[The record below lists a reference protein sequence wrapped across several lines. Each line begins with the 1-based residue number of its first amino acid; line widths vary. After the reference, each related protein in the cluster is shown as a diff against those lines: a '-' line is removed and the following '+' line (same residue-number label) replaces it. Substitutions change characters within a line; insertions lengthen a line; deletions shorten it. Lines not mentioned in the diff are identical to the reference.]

1 MNKTNINYP
10 HPVLCSANEDYI
22 QSSFDIMLV
31 GDPCIEESNT
41 VINVTYSLS
50 CEGLRNLIT
59 SGDAQ
64 VAIFLNSSVAE
75 YRQMRAFDNDKTE
88 LRIEIN
94 RNDINRTLQVK
105 GYIIA
110 AKPIQSFSLAEHN
123 KDLFGTVPFSLR
135 KGDIMGIATHSF
147 NIPLESY
154 DPLADRPSIFSI
166 RKQTQ
171 CPKEEVSSD
180 FSGQKITIWLNE
192 ETHNKYRTLYV
203 APETRGVLSA
213 FFAAPVLVDAL
224 YFIKNMSEDERIEY
238 ESKKWYQVINHRLQ
252 ELKIDI
258 NTEVSMTKIA
268 NLILPRIFSSSV
280 EALTKLFGE
289 TLLKGDEKDGEN

>member
-10 HPVLCSANEDYI
+10 HPVLSSANEDYI
-22 QSSFDIMLV
+22 ESSFDIMLV
-31 GDPCIEESNT
+31 GEPCIEGNNA
-41 VINVTYSLS
+41 VINIAYSLT
-50 CEGLRNLIT
+50 CDGLSKLIA

-64 VAIFLNSSVAE
+64 VVIYMDSTVAE
-75 YRQMRAFDNDKTE
+75 FRQMKAFDNDKNE
-88 LRIEIN
+88 MRIEIN
-94 RNDINRTLQVK
+94 RNDVNRSLQVK

-110 AKPIQSFSLAEHN
+110 AKPIKSFSLKEHN
-123 KDLFGTVPFSLR
+123 KSFFGTVPFSLR
-135 KGDIMGIATHSF
+135 KGDIMGLATHSF

-171 CPKEEVSSD
+171 RPKEEVSSD

-203 APETRGVLSA
+203 APDTRGVLSA

-224 YFIKNMSEDERIEY
+224 YFMKNMSEEERIEY

-252 ELKIDI
+252 ELKLDI
-258 NTEVSMTKIA
+258 NSEVSMTKIA

-280 EALTKLFGE
+280 EALTQLCE
-289 TLLKGDEKDGEN
+289 ALLKGGEKDEN

>member
-10 HPVLCSANEDYI
+10 HPVLSSANEDYI
-22 QSSFDIMLV
+22 QSSFDISLV
-31 GDPCIEESNT
+31 DEPSIEENNV
-41 VINVTYSLS
+41 VINVAYSLL
-50 CEGLRNLIT
+50 CDGLQYLIA

-64 VAIFLNSSVAE
+64 VVIYMNSTVAE
-75 YRQMRAFDNDKTE
+75 YRQMKAFDSDKTE
-88 LRIEIN
+88 MNIKIN
-94 RNDINRTLQVK
+94 RNDINKSLQLK

-110 AKPIQSFSLAEHN
+110 ANSIKSFSLPEHN
-123 KDLFGTVPFSLR
+123 KAFFGTVPFSLR
-135 KGDIMGIATHSF
+135 KGDIMGLATHSF

-171 CPKEEVSSD
+171 HPKEEVSSD

-192 ETHNKYRTLYV
+192 ETHNKYRTLYA
-203 APETRGVLSA
+203 APDTRGVLSA
-213 FFAAPVLVDAL
+213 FFAAPVLVDTL
-224 YFIKNMSEDERIEY
+224 YFMKNMTEEEKIEY

-252 ELKIDI
+252 ELKLDI
-258 NTEVSMTKIA
+258 SSDVSMTKIA

-280 EALTKLFGE
+280 EALTQLCE
-289 TLLKGDEKDGEN
+289 ALLKGGEKDEN

>member
-10 HPVLCSANEDYI
+10 HPVLSSANEDYI
-22 QSSFDIMLV
+22 ESSFDIMLV
-31 GDPCIEESNT
+31 GEPCIEENNA
-41 VINVTYSLS
+41 VINIAYSLVCS
-50 CEGLRNLIT
+50 GLSNLIA

-64 VAIFLNSSVAE
+64 VVIYMDSTVAE
-75 YRQMRAFDNDKTE
+75 FRQMKAFDNDKTE
-88 LRIEIN
+88 MKIEIN
-94 RNDINRTLQVK
+94 RNDVNRSLQVK

-110 AKPIQSFSLAEHN
+110 AKPIKSFSLQEHN
-123 KDLFGTVPFSLR
+123 KAFFGTVPFSLR
-135 KGDIMGIATHSF
+135 KGDIMGLATHSF

-171 CPKEEVSSD
+171 RPKEEVSSD

-203 APETRGVLSA
+203 APDTRGVLSA

-224 YFIKNMSEDERIEY
+224 YFMKNMSEEERIEY

-252 ELKIDI
+252 ELKLDI
-258 NTEVSMTKIA
+258 NSEVSMTKIA

-280 EALTKLFGE
+280 EALTQLCE
-289 TLLKGDEKDGEN
+289 ALLKGGEKDEN

>member
-10 HPVLCSANEDYI
+10 HPVLSSANEDYTE
-22 QSSFDIMLV
+22 SSFDIMLV
-31 GDPCIEESNT
+31 GEPCIEGNNA
-41 VINVTYSLS
+41 VINIAYSLVCS
-50 CEGLRNLIT
+50 GLSNLIA

-64 VAIFLNSSVAE
+64 VVIYMDSTVAE
-75 YRQMRAFDNDKTE
+75 FRQMKAFDNDKTE
-88 LRIEIN
+88 MKIEIN
-94 RNDINRTLQVK
+94 RNDVNRSLQVK

-110 AKPIQSFSLAEHN
+110 AKPIKSFSLEEHN
-123 KDLFGTVPFSLR
+123 KAFFGTVPFSLR
-135 KGDIMGIATHSF
+135 KGDIMGLATHSF

-171 CPKEEVSSD
+171 RPKEEVSSD

-203 APETRGVLSA
+203 APDTRGVLSA

-224 YFIKNMSEDERIEY
+224 YFMKNMSEEERIEY

-252 ELKIDI
+252 ELKLDI
-258 NTEVSMTKIA
+258 NSEVSMTKIA

-280 EALTKLFGE
+280 EALTQLCE
-289 TLLKGDEKDGEN
+289 ALLKGGEKDEN

>member
-10 HPVLCSANEDYI
+10 HPVLSSANEDYI
-22 QSSFDIMLV
+22 ESSFDIMLV
-31 GDPCIEESNT
+31 GEPCIEGNNA
-41 VINVTYSLS
+41 VINIAYSLVCS
-50 CEGLRNLIT
+50 GLSNLIA

-64 VAIFLNSSVAE
+64 VVIYMDSTVAE
-75 YRQMRAFDNDKTE
+75 FRQMKAFDNDKTE
-88 LRIEIN
+88 MKIEIN
-94 RNDINRTLQVK
+94 RNDVNRSLQVK

-110 AKPIQSFSLAEHN
+110 AKPIKSFSLEEHN
-123 KDLFGTVPFSLR
+123 KAFFGTVPFSLR
-135 KGDIMGIATHSF
+135 KGDIMGLATHSF

-171 CPKEEVSSD
+171 RPKEEVSSD

-203 APETRGVLSA
+203 APDTRGVLSA

-224 YFIKNMSEDERIEY
+224 YFMKNMSEEERIEY

-252 ELKIDI
+252 ELKLDI
-258 NTEVSMTKIA
+258 NSEVSMTKIA

-280 EALTKLFGE
+280 EALTQLCE
-289 TLLKGDEKDGEN
+289 ALLKGGEKDEN

>member
-10 HPVLCSANEDYI
+10 HPVLSSANEDYI
-22 QSSFDIMLV
+22 ESSFDIMLV
-31 GDPCIEESNT
+31 GEPCIEGNNA
-41 VINVTYSLS
+41 VINIAYSLVCS
-50 CEGLRNLIT
+50 GLSNLIA

-64 VAIFLNSSVAE
+64 VVIYMDSTVAE
-75 YRQMRAFDNDKTE
+75 FRQMKAFDNDKTE
-88 LRIEIN
+88 MKIEIN
-94 RNDINRTLQVK
+94 RNDVNRSLQVK

-110 AKPIQSFSLAEHN
+110 AKPIKSFSLEEHN
-123 KDLFGTVPFSLR
+123 KAFFGAVPFSLR
-135 KGDIMGIATHSF
+135 KGDIMGLATHSF

-171 CPKEEVSSD
+171 RPKEEVSSD

-203 APETRGVLSA
+203 APDTRGVLSA

-224 YFIKNMSEDERIEY
+224 YFMKNMSEEERIEY

-252 ELKIDI
+252 ELKLDI
-258 NTEVSMTKIA
+258 NAEVSMTKIA

-280 EALTKLFGE
+280 EALTQLCE
-289 TLLKGDEKDGEN
+289 ALLKGGEKDEN

>member
-10 HPVLCSANEDYI
+10 HPVLSSANEDYI
-22 QSSFDIMLV
+22 ESSFDIMLV
-31 GDPCIEESNT
+31 EEPCIEGNNA
-41 VINVTYSLS
+41 VINIAYSLVCS
-50 CEGLRNLIT
+50 GLSNLIA

-64 VAIFLNSSVAE
+64 VVIYMDSTVAE
-75 YRQMRAFDNDKTE
+75 FRQMKAFDNDKTE
-88 LRIEIN
+88 MKIEIN
-94 RNDINRTLQVK
+94 RNDVNRSLQVK

-110 AKPIQSFSLAEHN
+110 AKPIKSFSLQEHN
-123 KDLFGTVPFSLR
+123 KAFFGTVPFSLR
-135 KGDIMGIATHSF
+135 KGDIMGLATHSF

-171 CPKEEVSSD
+171 RPKEEVSSD

-203 APETRGVLSA
+203 APDTRGVLSA

-224 YFIKNMSEDERIEY
+224 YFMKNMSEEERIEY

-252 ELKIDI
+252 ELKLDI
-258 NTEVSMTKIA
+258 NSEVSMTKIA

-280 EALTKLFGE
+280 EALTQLCE
-289 TLLKGDEKDGEN
+289 ALLKGGEKDEN

>member
-10 HPVLCSANEDYI
+10 HPVLSSANEDYI
-22 QSSFDIMLV
+22 ESSFDIMLV
-31 GDPCIEESNT
+31 GEPCIEGNNA
-41 VINVTYSLS
+41 VINIAYSLVCS
-50 CEGLRNLIT
+50 GLSNLIA

-64 VAIFLNSSVAE
+64 VVIYMDSTVAE
-75 YRQMRAFDNDKTE
+75 FRQMRAFDNDKTE
-88 LRIEIN
+88 MKIEIN
-94 RNDINRTLQVK
+94 RNDVNRSLQVK

-110 AKPIQSFSLAEHN
+110 AKPIKSFSLEEHN
-123 KDLFGTVPFSLR
+123 KAFFGTVPFSLR
-135 KGDIMGIATHSF
+135 KGDIMGLATHSF

-171 CPKEEVSSD
+171 RPKEEVSSD

-203 APETRGVLSA
+203 APDTRGVLSA

-224 YFIKNMSEDERIEY
+224 YFMKNMSEEERIEY

-252 ELKIDI
+252 ELKLDI
-258 NTEVSMTKIA
+258 NSEVSMTKIA

-280 EALTKLFGE
+280 EALTQLCE
-289 TLLKGDEKDGEN
+289 ALLKGGEKDEN

>member
-10 HPVLCSANEDYI
+10 HPVLSSANEDYI
-22 QSSFDIMLV
+22 ESSFDIMLV
-31 GDPCIEESNT
+31 GEPCIEGNNAI
-41 VINVTYSLS
+41 INIAYSLVCS
-50 CEGLRNLIT
+50 GLSNLIA

-64 VAIFLNSSVAE
+64 VVIYMDSTVAE
-75 YRQMRAFDNDKTE
+75 FRQMKAFDNDKTE
-88 LRIEIN
+88 MKIEIN
-94 RNDINRTLQVK
+94 RNDVNRSLQVK

-110 AKPIQSFSLAEHN
+110 AKPIKSFSLEEHN
-123 KDLFGTVPFSLR
+123 KAFFGTVPFSLR
-135 KGDIMGIATHSF
+135 KGDIMGLATHSF

-171 CPKEEVSSD
+171 RPKEEVSSD

-203 APETRGVLSA
+203 APDTRGVLSA

-224 YFIKNMSEDERIEY
+224 YFMKNMSEEERIEY

-252 ELKIDI
+252 ELKLDI
-258 NTEVSMTKIA
+258 NSEVSMTKIA

-280 EALTKLFGE
+280 ESLTQLCE
-289 TLLKGDEKDGEN
+289 ALLKGGEKDEN

>member
-10 HPVLCSANEDYI
+10 HPVLSSANEDYI
-22 QSSFDIMLV
+22 ESSFDIMLV
-31 GDPCIEESNT
+31 GEPCIEGNNA
-41 VINVTYSLS
+41 VINIAYSLVCS
-50 CEGLRNLIT
+50 GLSNLIA

-64 VAIFLNSSVAE
+64 VVIYMDSTVAE
-75 YRQMRAFDNDKTE
+75 FRQMKAFDNDKTE
-88 LRIEIN
+88 MKIEIN
-94 RNDINRTLQVK
+94 RNDVNRSLQVK

-110 AKPIQSFSLAEHN
+110 AKPIKSFSLEEHN
-123 KDLFGTVPFSLR
+123 KAFFGTVPFSLR
-135 KGDIMGIATHSF
+135 KGDIMGLATHSF

-171 CPKEEVSSD
+171 RPMEEVSSD

-203 APETRGVLSA
+203 APDTRGVLSA

-224 YFIKNMSEDERIEY
+224 YFMKNMSEEERIEY

-252 ELKIDI
+252 ELKLDI
-258 NTEVSMTKIA
+258 NSEVSMTKIA

-280 EALTKLFGE
+280 EALTQLCE
-289 TLLKGDEKDGEN
+289 ALLKGGEKDEN

>member
-10 HPVLCSANEDYI
+10 HPVLSSANEDYI
-22 QSSFDIMLV
+22 ESSFDIMLV
-31 GDPCIEESNT
+31 GEPCIEGNNA
-41 VINVTYSLS
+41 VINIAYSLVCS
-50 CEGLRNLIT
+50 GLSNLIA

-64 VAIFLNSSVAE
+64 VVIYMDSTVAE
-75 YRQMRAFDNDKTE
+75 FRQMKAFDNDKTE
-88 LRIEIN
+88 MKIEIN
-94 RNDINRTLQVK
+94 RNDVNRSLQVK

-110 AKPIQSFSLAEHN
+110 AKPIKSFSLQEHN
-123 KDLFGTVPFSLR
+123 KAFFGTVPFSLR
-135 KGDIMGIATHSF
+135 KGDIMGLATHSF

-171 CPKEEVSSD
+171 RPKEEVSSD

-203 APETRGVLSA
+203 APDTRGVLSA

-224 YFIKNMSEDERIEY
+224 YFMKNMSEEERIEY

-252 ELKIDI
+252 ELKLDI
-258 NTEVSMTKIA
+258 NSEVSMTKIA

-280 EALTKLFGE
+280 EALTQLCE
-289 TLLKGDEKDGEN
+289 ALLKGGEKDEN

>member
-10 HPVLCSANEDYI
+10 HPVLSSANEDYI
-22 QSSFDIMLV
+22 ESSFDIMLV
-31 GDPCIEESNT
+31 GEPCIEGNNA
-41 VINVTYSLS
+41 VINIAYSLVCS
-50 CEGLRNLIT
+50 GLSNLIA

-64 VAIFLNSSVAE
+64 VVIYMDSTVAE
-75 YRQMRAFDNDKTE
+75 FRQMRAFDNDKTE
-88 LRIEIN
+88 MKIEIN
-94 RNDINRTLQVK
+94 RNDVNRSLQIK

-110 AKPIQSFSLAEHN
+110 AKPIKSFSLEEHN
-123 KDLFGTVPFSLR
+123 KAFFGTVPFSLR
-135 KGDIMGIATHSF
+135 KGDIMGLATHSF

-171 CPKEEVSSD
+171 RPKEEVSSD

-203 APETRGVLSA
+203 APDTRGVLSA

-224 YFIKNMSEDERIEY
+224 YFMKNMSEEERIEY

-252 ELKIDI
+252 ELKLDI
-258 NTEVSMTKIA
+258 NSEVSMTKIA

-280 EALTKLFGE
+280 EALTQLCE
-289 TLLKGDEKDGEN
+289 ALLKGGEKDEN